1 MTKIKFCGLKT
12 LDDIFFVN
20 EILPEYVGFVFAPK
34 SKRYVTPA
42 QVEKFRGTLSEKI
55 CAVGVFVNENFQT
68 VAELLNAGIID
79 AAQLHGDEDDIYIKN
94 LRGMTKKIIIKAFQ
108 IKTAEDITAAEK
120 SLADFIL
127 ADSGAGGGKVF
138 RITNSITHYALRIT
152 NCFVLLDAGAGD
164 GKVFDWTLIKN
175 FRQKYFLA
183 GGLTPENVGDAIKL
197 LKPFAV
203 DVSSGIETD
212 GKKDL
217 KKMATFAEVVRRE
230 NL

>member
-12 LDDIFFVN
+12 PDDIFFAN

-42 QVEKFRGTLSEKI
+42 QVEKFRGALSEKI
-55 CAVGVFVNENFQT
+55 CVVGVFVNENFQT
-68 VAELLNAGIID
+68 VAELLNVGIID
-79 AAQLHGDEDDIYIKN
+79 AAQLHGNEDDNYIKN
-94 LRGMTKKIIIKAFQ
+94 LRELTDKPLIKAF
-108 IKTAEDITAAEK
+108 
-120 SLADFIL
+120 
-127 ADSGAGGGKVF
+127 
-138 RITNSITHYALRIT
+138 RISNSIAHYELRIA
-152 NCFVLLDAGAGD
+152 NCFALLDAGAGD
-164 GKVFDWTLIKN
+164 GKIFDWTLIKN
-175 FRQKYFLA
+175 LRQKYFLA

-212 GKKDL
+212 GKKDF

>member
-12 LDDIFFVN
+12 FDDISFVN
-20 EILPEYVGFVFAPK
+20 ELLPEYVGFVFAPK

-42 QVEKFRGTLSEKI
+42 QAEKFRGALSEKI

-79 AAQLHGDEDDIYIKN
+79 AAQLHGSEDDEYLKN
-94 LRGMTKKIIIKAFQ
+94 LRGLTNKIIIQAFQ
-108 IKTAEDITAAEK
+108 TDKIAAVEK
-120 SLADFIL
+120 SLADFVLI
-127 ADSGAGGGKVF
+127 DS
-138 RITNSITHYALRIT
+138 
-152 NCFVLLDAGAGD
+152 GAGD
-164 GKVFDWTLIKN
+164 GKVFDWNLVKN
-175 FRQKYFLA
+175 LRREYFLA
-183 GGLTPENVGDAIKL
+183 GGLTPENVGDAIKI

-212 GKKDL
+212 GKKDFN
-217 KKMATFAEVVRRE
+217 KMATFAEVVRRE

>member
-12 LDDIFFVN
+12 PDDIFFAN

-42 QVEKFRGTLSEKI
+42 QVEKFRGALSEKI

-68 VAELLNAGIID
+68 VAEFLNAGIID
-79 AAQLHGDEDDIYIKN
+79 AAQLHGNEDENYIKN
-94 LRGMTKKIIIKAFQ
+94 LRELTDKPLIKA
-108 IKTAEDITAAEK
+108 
-120 SLADFIL
+120 
-127 ADSGAGGGKVF
+127 F
-138 RITNSITHYALRIT
+138 RITNSTTHYELRIA
-152 NCFVLLDAGAGD
+152 NCFALLDAGAGY
-164 GKVFDWTLIKN
+164 GKIFDWTLIKN
-175 FRQKYFLA
+175 LRQKYFLA
-183 GGLTPENVGDAIKL
+183 GGLTPENVCDAIKL

-212 GKKDL
+212 GKKDF
-217 KKMATFAEVVRRE
+217 KKMATFAEVVRRK

>member
-12 LDDIFFVN
+12 PDDIFFAN
-20 EILPEYVGFVFAPK
+20 ELLPEYVGFVFAPK

-42 QVEKFRGTLSEKI
+42 QVEKFRGALSEKI
-55 CAVGVFVNENFQT
+55 CVVGVFVNENFQT
-68 VAELLNAGIID
+68 VAELLNVGIID
-79 AAQLHGDEDDIYIKN
+79 AAQLHGNEDDNYIKN
-94 LRGMTKKIIIKAFQ
+94 LRELTDKPLIKAF
-108 IKTAEDITAAEK
+108 
-120 SLADFIL
+120 
-127 ADSGAGGGKVF
+127 
-138 RITNSITHYALRIT
+138 RISNSIAHYELRIA
-152 NCFVLLDAGAGD
+152 NCFALLDAGAGD
-164 GKVFDWTLIKN
+164 GKIFDWTLIKN
-175 FRQKYFLA
+175 LRQKYFLA

-212 GKKDL
+212 GKKDF

>member
-1 MTKIKFCGLKT
+1 MAKIKFCGLKT
-12 LDDIFFVN
+12 LDDISFAN
-20 EILPEYVGFVFAPK
+20 EIFPEYVGFVFAPK

-42 QVEKFRGTLSEKI
+42 QAEKFRNALSKKI
-55 CAVGVFVNENFQT
+55 CAVGVFVNEKNST

-79 AAQLHGDEDDIYIKN
+79 AAQLHGNEDDAYIKN
-94 LRGMTKKIIIKAFQ
+94 LRGLSNKPIIKAF
-108 IKTAEDITAAEK
+108 KVHAAQE

-127 ADSGAGGGKVF
+127 
-138 RITNSITHYALRIT
+138 I
-152 NCFVLLDAGAGD
+152 DAGAGD
-164 GKVFDWTLIKN
+164 GKVFDWSLIKDL
-175 FRQKYFLA
+175 RREYFLA

-212 GKKDL
+212 GKKDF
-217 KKMATFAEVVRRE
+217 KKMTAFAEVVRRE